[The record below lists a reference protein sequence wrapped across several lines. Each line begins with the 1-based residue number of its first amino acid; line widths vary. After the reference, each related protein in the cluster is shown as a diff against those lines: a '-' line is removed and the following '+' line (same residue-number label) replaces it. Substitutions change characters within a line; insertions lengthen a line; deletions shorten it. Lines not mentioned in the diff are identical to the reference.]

1 MKKKIT
7 LTKDSTQFRQIRVY
21 SKIFNTIWSMV
32 LLLAVFTAGCKKDN
46 YKGAIQGLCPVVVST
61 DPMDKAVDVIYNK
74 VISATFNT
82 VMRPSTINNSTFI
95 ITQGATNVPGT
106 VAPTA
111 NGAVFTFTPTV
122 PLLPFKTYTGTIT
135 NSVRDTLGT
144 AMVNNYV
151 WTFTTIPLLTVSA
164 NPAADGTAVGG
175 GTFAQ
180 GSTVTVTATAGT
192 GFTFVN
198 WTNQGVIA
206 SASPSYQF
214 TMAGNRAL
222 VANFKV
228 TPPTK
233 YSVVLSSNPAAGGTT
248 LGGGTF
254 NKGTSVTV
262 TATPSSTYTFTNWTK
277 NGTIVSTLSSYPF
290 TLNANTTLV
299 ANFTPIPK
307 LELSLSSNPAA
318 GGTTTGA
325 GFFNKGTS
333 VTVTATPSSTYT
345 FTNWTKNGTIVS
357 TSSSYTF
364 TLNAGTALVANFTAI
379 KYTLSLSSNPAAGG
393 TTTGG
398 GSFIKGTSVTVKATP
413 SSTYTFTNWTKNGTI
428 VSTLSSYTFT
438 LNATT
443 ALVANFKL
451 KVVQPL
457 FTSIFGVFGGSAGIT
472 NQGLNTVINGA
483 MGTIAVATKIT
494 GFHDGI
500 TGDKYTET
508 PLNVGL
514 VTGGIYAAP
523 PFPGTIAK
531 EAIALAGWNAAT
543 AFYAKISPAGTPGGT
558 DPSGAGGE
566 LGGLTLKPGV
576 YKATNQQ
583 TFMIESGNLTLDAQG
598 DPNAVWIFQIP
609 TALTVG
615 VAGPNGAKSVIF
627 KNGVGSP
634 ANVYWYVGTAATING
649 AGGGTMVGTIISTA
663 GVTFSTAGVAKQ
675 TILNGRALS
684 LVASVTMVN
693 TTINVP
699 N

>member
-379 KYTLSLSSNPAAGG
+379 KYTLSLTSNPAAGG

-398 GSFIKGTSVTVKATP
+398 GSFNKGTSVTVKATP
-413 SSTYTFTNWTKNGTI
+413 NATYTFTNWTKNGTI

>member
-443 ALVANFKL
+443 ALVANFTAIKYTL
-451 KVVQPL
+451 SL
-457 FTSIFGVFGGSAGIT
+457 TSNPAAGGTTTGGGSF
-472 NQGLNTVINGA
+472 NK
-483 MGTIAVATKIT
+483 GT
-494 GFHDGI
+494 
-500 TGDKYTET
+500 
-508 PLNVGL
+508 
-514 VTGGIYAAP
+514 
-523 PFPGTIAK
+523 
-531 EAIALAGWNAAT
+531 
-543 AFYAKISPAGTPGGT
+543 
-558 DPSGAGGE
+558 
-566 LGGLTLKPGV
+566 
-576 YKATNQQ
+576 
-583 TFMIESGNLTLDAQG
+583 
-598 DPNAVWIFQIP
+598 
-609 TALTVG
+609 
-615 VAGPNGAKSVIF
+615 
-627 KNGVGSP
+627 
-634 ANVYWYVGTAATING
+634 
-649 AGGGTMVGTIISTA
+649 
-663 GVTFSTAGVAKQ
+663 
-675 TILNGRALS
+675 
-684 LVASVTMVN
+684 SVTQR
-693 TTINVP
+693 TER
-699 N
+699 